1 MQDIAQSIISLVILI
16 FSTALHEVAH
26 GLVALYFGDKTALR
40 AGRLSL
46 NPISHI
52 DMFGSILLPFL
63 LFTLGSPFVFG
74 WAKPVPVNVA
84 NLRTKSAH
92 AWVAL
97 AGPVTNALLAG
108 MAGTAVRLWGGAMVP
123 AFQQFLL
130 LVVIINTVLMVF
142 NMIPIPPF
150 DGYHVLSY
158 ILRIPNRVYD
168 WCMRYGLIMIVV
180 AVLVFQRFLDGV
192 VLSLVRMFTG
202 VV

>member
-1 MQDIAQSIISLVILI
+1 MQDISQAIISLVILI

-26 GLVALYFGDKTALR
+26 GLTALYFGDRTALQ

-52 DMFGSILLPFL
+52 DPFGSILLPFL

-84 NLRTKSAH
+84 NLRGKSAH
-92 AWVAL
+92 AWVAI
-97 AGPVTNALLAG
+97 AGPLTNLLLALV
-108 MAGTAVRLWGGAMVP
+108 AGTVIRFWGVGLPVG
-123 AFQQFLL
+123 FQQFLF

-150 DGYHVLSY
+150 DGYHVVGYL
-158 ILRIPNRVYD
+158 LRIPSRIYD
-168 WCMRYGLIMIVV
+168 WCMRYGLIMIVA
-180 AVLVFQRFLDGV
+180 AVLIFQKFLDGA
-192 VLSLVRMFTG
+192 VLWLVHLFTG
-202 VV
+202 IV

>member
-1 MQDIAQSIISLVILI
+1 MQDISQSIISLVILI

-26 GLVALYFGDKTALR
+26 GLTALYFGDKTALR

-52 DMFGSILLPFL
+52 DPFGSILLPFL

-97 AGPVTNALLAG
+97 AGPVTNLLLAVL
-108 MAGTAVRLWGGAMVP
+108 AGGAIRIWGMGLTGP
-123 AFQQFLL
+123 FRDFLF

-150 DGYHVLSY
+150 DGYHIVGYL
-158 ILRIPNRVYD
+158 LRIPNRVYD

-180 AVLVFQRFLDGV
+180 AVLLFQRYLDGAV
-192 VLSLVRMFTG
+192 VSLIRLFTG